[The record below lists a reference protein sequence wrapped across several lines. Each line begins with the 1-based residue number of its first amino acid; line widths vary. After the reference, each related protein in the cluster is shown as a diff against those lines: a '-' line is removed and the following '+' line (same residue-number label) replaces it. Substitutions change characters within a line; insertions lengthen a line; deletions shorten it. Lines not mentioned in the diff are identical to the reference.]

1 VVASGGVSA
10 PACLSLVM
18 ADPDPLLKRQSHL
31 PATTVLASIFGF
43 WLFYVIIVTLR
54 FQVMDMPSQGELAS
68 RRVIV
73 TVIGMGITM
82 LVWLLMRLVDD
93 RSIGVR
99 ILVAALACVPAS
111 LIFAVVN
118 HFFFNIYDPVSM
130 MDVEEV
136 RREIGSIPDFWTEL
150 IEVSLSRYFFLIA
163 WSALYLALGYASNI
177 QAAERQAATY
187 ARSAQL
193 SELRALRYQLNPHF
207 LFNTLNSLS
216 ALIMHGRGEA
226 AEKMIINLSNFYR
239 ASLSSDQSGD
249 VPLREEFEVQRL
261 YLGIEEVR
269 FPDRLMVEI
278 DLPDDLAEWPVPG
291 LILQPLVENA
301 IKHGVARTTE
311 PVTLQIAASRS
322 GRDLILTVSDNAPVY
337 PVEGEPG
344 IGLANVRDR
353 LAARFGPLATIQAG
367 PSAVLGFSVTL
378 TIPGPRDDD

>member
-1 VVASGGVSA
+1 M
-10 PACLSLVM
+10 LT
-18 ADPDPLLKRQSHL
+18 RQSHL

-43 WLFYVIIVTLR
+43 WLFYVVIVTLR

-111 LIFAVVN
+111 FIFAVVN

-136 RREIGSIPDFWTEL
+136 RREIGSIPDIWTEL

-163 WSALYLALGYASNI
+163 WSALYLALGYARHI
-177 QAAERQAATY
+177 QAAERRAALY

-216 ALIMHGRGEA
+216 ALIMHGRGDA

-239 ASLSSDQSGD
+239 ASLSSDRSGD

-261 YLGIEEVR
+261 YLGIEGVR
-269 FPDRLMVEI
+269 FPDRLMVEF
-278 DLPDDLAEWPVPG
+278 DLPDELAEWPVPG

-301 IKHGVARTTE
+301 IKHGVARTPK
-311 PVTLQIAASRS
+311 PVTLQIAASRL
-322 GRDLILTVSDNAPVY
+322 GPDLVLTVADNAPAH
-337 PVEGEPG
+337 PGEGEPG

-353 LAARFGPLATIQAG
+353 LAARFGPLATMQAG
-367 PSAVLGFSVTL
+367 PSAVLGYTVTL
-378 TIPGPRDDD
+378 TIPGPKDDD